1 VLLTRLDATGNI
13 GTVSA
18 SRSGTDGA
26 TLVGGS
32 RESRRAVVLTVRG
45 GGGVFVARD
54 GGKAELSGDSL
65 SRSVFKL
72 GDEEA
77 KSSFGERE
85 RGVVGVLGDGGGTDG
100 Q

>member
-1 VLLTRLDATGNI
+1 VLLTRLDATGNV

-65 SRSVFKL
+65 SRSVDAAL
-72 GDEEA
+72 T
-77 KSSFGERE
+77 
-85 RGVVGVLGDGGGTDG
+85 VGVCSLPLLSTAHI
-100 Q
+100 